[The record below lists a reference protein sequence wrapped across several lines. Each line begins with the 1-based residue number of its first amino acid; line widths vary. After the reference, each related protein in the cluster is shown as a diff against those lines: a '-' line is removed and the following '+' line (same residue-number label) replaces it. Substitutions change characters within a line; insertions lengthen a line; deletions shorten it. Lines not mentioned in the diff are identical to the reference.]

1 MHMPIFLINN
11 NLVPPNFKLLS
22 DLFLP
27 ARDCARTIVLYLAI
41 GPLIEPLGL
50 MMNCVIQNGL
60 MFSVLVLHIF

>member
-1 MHMPIFLINN
+1 MDMPIFLINN
-11 NLVPPNFKLLS
+11 NLISPNFKRVS

-41 GPLIEPLGL
+41 GPYRTLGL